1 MQEFKPDPPE
11 GFPDSRILV
20 LKTVVALAGAV
31 LMALEIL
38 GSRVLA
44 PSYGSSVYVWGSL
57 ISTFLTALALG
68 YALGGRLADRRPSIG
83 VLSIVLS
90 VGAVLIVPCVVWG
103 GALLRALVGSGW
115 DARGSTLLASIVLFL
130 PASVAMGMVTPFAVR
145 IAIRQMEAAGSVA
158 GGYSAL
164 STAGSILG
172 TLLTTFVLMPAFP
185 VNSLL
190 LGLAA
195 TLVLCALLLVRGRA

>member
-1 MQEFKPDPPE
+1 MKANW
-11 GFPDSRILV
+11 L
-20 LKTVVALAGAV
+20 LKIVVATAGAV

-68 YALGGRLADRRPSIG
+68 YGFGGRLADRRPSAA
-83 VLSIVLS
+83 VLSVILS
-90 VGAVLIVPCVVWG
+90 VGAVLILPCVAWG
-103 GALLRALVGSGW
+103 GALLRALVASGL
-115 DARGSTLLASIVLFL
+115 DARWSVLAAAVLLSL
-130 PASVAMGMVTPFAVR
+130 PASTAMGMVTPFAVR

-172 TLLTTFVLMPAFP
+172 
-185 VNSLL
+185 
-190 LGLAA
+190 
-195 TLVLCALLLVRGRA
+195 